1 MAWFPK
7 GIEKFGPPERNRE
20 NAVLQHLFQK
30 LRVNR
35 AVTGALIGEGPNQMT

>member
-1 MAWFPK
+1 MAWSPK
-7 GIEKFGPPERNRE
+7 GIEKFGRPERNRE
-20 NAVLQHLFQK
+20 NAVLQK